1 VAPEK
6 AVGLDR
12 RAGKKGLVI
21 DGDDLMAYS
30 KKAVA
35 EVGPEEPGTAG
46 NNTDFFYRKLLTW
59 SARK

>member
-1 VAPEK
+1 VVPEK

-30 KKAVA
+30 EKAVA

-46 NNTDFFYRKLLTW
+46 NNTDFF
-59 SARK
+59 SGNF